1 MQQTSC
7 GFPILRRADGGID
20 YDRYRAIADREHAAA
35 LAAFWTTLTQAFS
48 RKASRFRAPVAR
60 ACPGLP
66 AEGC

>member
-35 LAAFWTTLTQAFS
+35 LAAFWTTLTHGFANG
-48 RKASRFRAPVAR
+48 ATAACAPAGRADRRLAGE
-60 ACPGLP
+60 AC
-66 AEGC
+66 